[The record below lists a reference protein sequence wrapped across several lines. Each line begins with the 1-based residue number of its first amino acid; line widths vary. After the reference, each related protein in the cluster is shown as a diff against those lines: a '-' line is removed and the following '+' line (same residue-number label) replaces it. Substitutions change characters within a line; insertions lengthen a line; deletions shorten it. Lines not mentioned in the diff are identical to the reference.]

1 MLIGFAGMTHLGQTM
16 SKAAKMRGF
25 DIECV
30 DIDQGQ
36 ISKLSACDIVLVTRD
51 VDKPDDLASLKGLLR
66 AVFFS
71 VSNDIPV
78 VIVSQVPMGFIRP
91 WLEEHRA
98 LYYQVDTIIMNCALE
113 RMLNPEQ
120 IVVGCKEPTEQLPEA
135 YQNYL
140 KAFDA
145 PVLRIG
151 IEAAELAKLS
161 INFILAAQI
170 SAANTLSVIADNYN
184 ADWNEV
190 IPALQNDKRIGK
202 AYLTPGTIGGHLPRD
217 VKRIRELN
225 NSAFAQA
232 IGPLA

>member
-1 MLIGFAGMTHLGQTM
+1 MLIGFAGTTHLGQTM
-16 SKAAKMRGF
+16 AKAAKMCGF

-36 ISKLSACDIVLVTRD
+36 ISKLATCDIVLVTRD
-51 VDKPDDLASLKGLLR
+51 VDNPNDLVPLKGLLQT
-66 AVFFS
+66 VFFS

-78 VIVSQVPMGFIRP
+78 VIVSQIPVGFTRP
-91 WLEEHRA
+91 WLEEHTA

-120 IVVGCKEPTEQLPEA
+120 IVVGCREPTEQLPEA

-161 INFILAAQI
+161 INFMLAAQI
-170 SAANTLSVIADNYN
+170 SAANTLKVIADNYN
-184 ADWNEV
+184 VDWEEV
-190 IPALQNDKRIGK
+190 VPVLQNDKRIGQ
-202 AYLTPGTIGGHLPRD
+202 AYLKPGIIGGHLPRD

-225 NSAFAQA
+225 NSGFAQA